1 MRKITNIN
9 SGWLFSKD
17 AEKVPNV
24 LPDNWQEVDLPH
36 TWNGD
41 DGQDGGND
49 YYRGTC
55 YYAME
60 LDGSLFDE
68 GKVTY
73 LEFRGVNSIAEIFFN
88 GEKLITHHG
97 GYSTFRVKIPQVK
110 SSNLLVVAAD
120 NSPNDFVYPQ
130 VADFDSGVCFR

>member
-55 YYAME
+55 YYAKE

-68 GKVTY
+68 GKVNY
-73 LEFRGVNSIAEIFFN
+73 LEFRGRDILQRREADYTPRRIFYIQS
-88 GEKLITHHG
+88 ED
-97 GYSTFRVKIPQVK
+97 STGKEQ
-110 SSNLLVVAAD
+110 
-120 NSPNDFVYPQ
+120 
-130 VADFDSGVCFR
+130 